1 MKQTGDLEAVGN
13 ASIAGP
19 GCALSNGCCACGASR
34 TTLDSGIVNSEDC
47 ICVAGYGG
55 ATCESFA
62 VGFFKA

>member
-47 ICVAGYGG
+47 ICRRVLR
-55 ATCESFA
+55 
-62 VGFFKA
+62 